1 MIKRKVKQKMK
12 IDPREYEFGAE
23 DENMSFSHTVKNKKK
38 KQVPNEFRKVNNKKL
53 NKPKHINNK
62 GFDD

>member
-1 MIKRKVKQKMK
+1 MK